1 MSVMP
6 LLPEQGPV
14 RTLAVATLI
23 STVGNGLWMTSSA
36 LFLTRIVGLSVAQT
50 GLALTAVALIMLV
63 LSTPTGYLADR
74 LGPRGVS
81 IGCLLALGLSE
92 LAMFTVHSLA
102 TFLLVAAPMAVFD
115 AAQRSARGAIIGSA
129 VPPDRRVHTR
139 AYLRA
144 VTNVGITVGAGAAGI
159 GLAVGTR
166 DAFLAMIVADAVSF
180 VLAGLVLTRLAPIA
194 PVLHT
199 GSGPRL
205 TALRDRPFLA
215 LTVLD
220 GLLAINFGLLEV
232 AMPLWVADRTDAPH
246 WMIAVVVVVN
256 TVSVVLLQVRMSRGT
271 DGIPGAARAS
281 RRAGFALLVA
291 CVIFSTTSYSSGGL
305 TMGLLVLAAVAHVIG
320 ELWYSAGGWGLSF
333 GLAPEGAHGQYQ
345 GTFGMGHQFGQMLAP
360 VVVTGLTLGWGTPG
374 WLLLGVFFAAVGTLV
389 PPVARWA
396 LSSRPAP
403 A

>member
-1 MSVMP
+1 MR
-6 LLPEQGPV
+6 LLPGPGPV
-14 RTLAVATLI
+14 RTLSIATLI
-23 STVGNGLWMTSSA
+23 STVGNGLWMASSA
-36 LFLTRIVGLSVAQT
+36 LYLTRIVGLSVPQT
-50 GLALTAVALIMLV
+50 GLALTTVALIMLV
-63 LSTPTGYLADR
+63 LSTPTGYLADN

-81 IGCLLALGLSE
+81 IGCLLALGVTE
-92 LAMFTVHSLA
+92 LAMLTVHSLP

-159 GLAVGTR
+159 GLAIGTR
-166 DAFLAMIVADAVSF
+166 EAFLAMIVGDAVSF
-180 VLAGLVLTRLAPIA
+180 MLAGLALTRLTPVA
-194 PVLHT
+194 PVRHT

-205 TALRDRPFLA
+205 TALRDRPFLV

-256 TVSVVLLQVRMSRGT
+256 TVSVVLLQVRMSRGA

-281 RRAGFALLVA
+281 RRAGFALLAA
-291 CVIFSTTSYSSGGL
+291 CLIFSTTAHSSGRL
-305 TMGLLVLAAVAHVIG
+305 TMALLVLAAVAHVIG

-345 GTFGMGHQFGQMLAP
+345 GTFAMGHQFGQMLAP
-360 VVVTGLTLGWGTPG
+360 VVVTALTLGWGTPG
-374 WLLLGVFFAAVGTLV
+374 WLLLGALFACAGTLV

-396 LSSRPAP
+396 QSSRPALT
-403 A
+403 